1 MEEGN
6 FASQF
11 LSSLERETIKVLGA
25 TALIKPFLDRIGI
38 AEIVNGYVSNG
49 PEITHGNVIEILTIN
64 RLMAPRPL
72 YHIERW
78 AKGTAI
84 EELYGLDA
92 EKLNDDR
99 CRRTLLAIFPHIIDI
114 WTDIVTN
121 AVITYHIPIDS
132 LLYDL
137 TSFYFEGSYDESD
150 LIELG
155 YSRDHKPDKVQANL
169 GINVT
174 EDGFPFSYG
183 IHSGSTADENT
194 VLGNMQKLQKLRAKL
209 ADYCEEPLLITGDRK
224 TISDE
229 IVVKYHKQGVQY
241 LAPVTITEDNKEIA
255 LSVSDEEF
263 DNNKLDYRDRSK
275 GAYWAVFRPFTFEYK
290 GKKVTD
296 RVLVVKSETKKVTDR
311 KSREKA
317 IKKIG
322 GKLKHIESHLNT
334 RKYKDP
340 DYVKY
345 MAKKSVAGSR
355 TKKYFAYGVKG
366 EYGRVEFTWSLK
378 KELID
383 EDKKLDGKYMLATN
397 KDFDS
402 EEETLVA
409 YKGRDKVEKRIATLK
424 STVRIRPVFLEKD
437 EEIAALVFVIMLSLL
452 IYTIIEMLCRKRWEK
467 MTARQAFL
475 VFEFLSLVCYRFK
488 DGSKL
493 LNVNGLD
500 PQQEA
505 ILTALEVLKPDEY
518 LKNH

>member
-1 MEEGN
+1 MKEGN

-11 LSSLERETIKVLGA
+11 LSSLERETVKVVGA
-25 TALIKPFLDRIGI
+25 AALIKPFLDRIGI

-49 PEITHGNVIEILTIN
+49 QEISHGDVIEILTIN

-99 CRRTLLAIFPHIIDI
+99 CRRTLQAIFPHISDI
-114 WTDIVTN
+114 WADIVTN
-121 AVITYHIPIDS
+121 AVIKYHIPIDS

-137 TSFYFEGSYDESD
+137 TSFYFEGSYDESGI
-150 LIELG
+150 IELG

-174 EDGFPFSYG
+174 EDGIPFSYD

-194 VLGNMQKLQKLRAKL
+194 VLANMQKLQKLRTKL
-209 ADYCEEPLLITGDRK
+209 ADSCKDPLLITGDRK

-229 IVVKYHKQGVQY
+229 IVIKYHKQDVQY

-263 DNNKLDYRDRSK
+263 DNKKLDYRDRSK
-275 GAYWAVFRPFTFEYK
+275 GAYWAVFRPITFEYK

-296 RVLVVKSETKKVTDR
+296 RVLVVKSETKLRNDR
-311 KSREKA
+311 KSRERA
-317 IKKIG
+317 IKRIG
-322 GKLKHIESHLNT
+322 DKLIHIESKLNA
-334 RKYKDP
+334 RKYKNP
-340 DYVKY
+340 DYVEY
-345 MAKKSVAGSR
+345 MAKKSVEGSR
-355 TKKYFAYGVKG
+355 TKKYFTYDVKG
-366 EYGRVEFTWSLK
+366 DYGKIEFTWGLK
-378 KELID
+378 KELIEED
-383 EDKKLDGKYMLATN
+383 EKLDGKYMLATN
-397 KDFDS
+397 KDFDG
-402 EEETLVA
+402 EEETLIT

-452 IYTIIEMLCRKRWEK
+452 IYSIIEMLCRKRWEK

-475 VFEFLSLVCYRFK
+475 KFEFLSIVSFWFK

-505 ILTALEVLKPDEY
+505 ILSALGVPKPDEY
-518 LKNH
+518 LKNR

>member
-11 LSSLERETIKVLGA
+11 LSSLERETVKVLGA
-25 TALIKPFLDRIGI
+25 AALVKPILDRIGI

-49 PEITHGNVIEILTIN
+49 PEISHGDVIEILTIN

-99 CRRTLLAIFPHIIDI
+99 CRRTLLAIFPHISDI
-114 WTDIVTN
+114 WADIVTN
-121 AVITYHIPIDS
+121 AVIKYHIPIDA

-137 TSFYFEGSYDESD
+137 TSFYFEGSYDESEI
-150 LIELG
+150 IEFG

-174 EDGFPFSYG
+174 EDGIPFSYDL
-183 IHSGSTADENT
+183 HSGSTADENT
-194 VLGNMQKLQKLRAKL
+194 VLANMQKLQKLRAKL
-209 ADYCEEPLLITGDRK
+209 VDYCEEPLLITGDRK
-224 TISDE
+224 AISDE
-229 IVVKYHKQGVQY
+229 IVIEYHKQGVQY
-241 LAPVTITEDNKEIA
+241 LAPVTITEDNKGIA

-263 DNNKLDYRDRSK
+263 DNNKLEYCDSSK
-275 GAYWAVFRPFTFEYK
+275 GAYWAVFRLITFQYN
-290 GKKVTD
+290 GRKVTD
-296 RVLVVKSETKKVTDR
+296 RALVVKSETKLRNDR
-311 KSREKA
+311 KSMEKA
-317 IKKIG
+317 IKRIED
-322 GKLKHIESHLNT
+322 KLIHIESQLNT

-345 MAKKSVAGSR
+345 MAKKAVEGSR
-355 TKKYFAYGVKG
+355 TKKYFVYDVKG
-366 EYGRVEFTWSLK
+366 GYGEVKFTWSLK
-378 KELID
+378 RELIE

-397 KDFDS
+397 KDFES
-402 EEETLVA
+402 EEETLIT
-409 YKGRDKVEKRIATLK
+409 YKGRDKIEKRISTLK
-424 STVRIRPVFLEKD
+424 STVRIRPLFLGKD

-452 IYTIIEMLCRKRWEK
+452 IYSIIEMLCRKRWEK

-475 VFEFLSLVCYRFK
+475 KFEFLSIVCFWFK

-493 LNVNGLD
+493 LNVKGLD

-505 ILTALEVLKPDEY
+505 ILTALEVPKPDEY
-518 LKNH
+518 LTNN